1 MNSKR
6 LNILL
11 IIILA
16 ANIAFTANMYF
27 KNARVIET
35 LSARKKKEKS
45 GLQYEMLAELLAGNI
60 KMHYANENRQLPDCQ
75 VTDILGNS
83 SKLSSL
89 FGSDHKLVFKYS
101 TKNCSSCIEAELG
114 NVTKIAGKIGH
125 DRCIILT
132 EGKGLRQAAAFVKE
146 RDLKIPVYMIPEGE
160 IDILQKEN
168 MPFVCVMNKDLRTEL
183 LFIPM
188 KELQGFSEQYY
199 YSSVIP
205 RFFPKKKP

>member
-1 MNSKR
+1 
-6 LNILL
+6 
-11 IIILA
+11 
-16 ANIAFTANMYF
+16 
-27 KNARVIET
+27 
-35 LSARKKKEKS
+35 
-45 GLQYEMLAELLAGNI
+45 
-60 KMHYANENRQLPDCQ
+60 MHYANENRQLPDCR
-75 VTDILGNS
+75 VTDIMGKS

-89 FGSDHKLVFKYS
+89 FGKDHKLVFKYS
-101 TKNCSSCIEAELG
+101 TKNCSSCIEAELD

-132 EGKGLRQAAAFVKE
+132 EGKGLRQVAAFVKE

-160 IDILQKEN
+160 VDILQREN

-188 KELQGFSEQYY
+188 KELHGFSEQYY

-205 RFFPKKKP
+205 RFFSKNKS